1 MRLARITN
9 DTLVTRNLLKT
20 TTPFTAVESPRLIS
34 RILTKKRPVW
44 AIESGQLI
52 GLIGIS
58 GEFGYWLTRSAWA
71 KVTPARHT
79 FTIDH
84 AFQRLRVEALHA
96 SPIADNKVSNHIL
109 RKLGFQEDRIASA
122 FCCERSKVM
131 PLIRY
136 KLDRH
141 RWEDA

>member
-1 MRLARITN
+1 MRITN
-9 DTLVTRNLLKT
+9 DPLITRHLLKT
-20 TTPFTAVESPRLIS
+20 TMPFTAVGSRRLIS
-34 RILTKKRPVW
+34 RILTKKRAVW

-58 GEFGYWLTRSAWA
+58 GEFGYWLARSAWA
-71 KVTPARHT
+71 KVTPVQHT
-79 FTIDH
+79 FIVDH
-84 AFQRLRVEALHA
+84 TFPRLKVEALHA
-96 SPIADNKVSNHIL
+96 SLIADSKVSHPIL

-131 PLIRY
+131 PLMRY